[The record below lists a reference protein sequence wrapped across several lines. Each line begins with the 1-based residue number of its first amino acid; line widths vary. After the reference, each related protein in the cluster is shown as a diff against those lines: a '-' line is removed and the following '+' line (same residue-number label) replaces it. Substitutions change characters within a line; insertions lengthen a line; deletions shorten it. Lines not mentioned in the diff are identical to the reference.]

1 MEKEKEVIKEKVRI
15 EILDVNSGSKI
26 VFNIKVKDKT
36 SVCSI
41 EDLPASEE
49 STKGTYR
56 GIAGSFIDLLSLRKV
71 K

>member
-1 MEKEKEVIKEKVRI
+1 MEKEVIKEKVRI

-26 VFNIKVKDKT
+26 VFNIKVGDKE

-49 STKGTYR
+49 LTKGTYR
-56 GIAGSFIDLLSLRKV
+56 GIASSFVELLSLREV